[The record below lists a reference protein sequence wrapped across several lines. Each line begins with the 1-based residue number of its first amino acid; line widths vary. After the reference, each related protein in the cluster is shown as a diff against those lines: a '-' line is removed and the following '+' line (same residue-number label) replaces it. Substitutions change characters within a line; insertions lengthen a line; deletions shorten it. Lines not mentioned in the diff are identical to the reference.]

1 MEVLKEQV
9 EWLCSQIKE
18 KDEQIKLLLDI
29 IKNK

>member
-9 EWLCSQIKE
+9 EWLRSQIKE
-18 KDEQIKLLLDI
+18 KDEQIKILLEI